1 MKKELVESTINSY
14 KAEIDQWIRNEE
26 MNIAKNLVIDEK
38 EVNISQGRIEAYNS
52 VLSLLRV
59 MYPSLIHKSLNQ

>member
-14 KAEIDQWIRNEE
+14 KAEINQWIRNEE
-26 MNIAKNLVIDEK
+26 MNIAKNLVIDDK
-38 EVNISQGRIEAYNS
+38 EVNLSQGRIEAYNS

>member
-1 MKKELVESTINSY
+1 MKKELVESLINSY
-14 KAEIDQWIRNEE
+14 KAEINQWIRNEE
-26 MNIAKNLVIDEK
+26 MNIAKNLVIDDK

>member
-1 MKKELVESTINSY
+1 MKKELVESLINSY
-14 KAEIDQWIRNEE
+14 KAEINQWIRNEE
-26 MNIAKNLVIDEK
+26 MNIAKNLVIDDK
-38 EVNISQGRIEAYNS
+38 EVNLSQGRIEAYNS

>member
-1 MKKELVESTINSY
+1 MKKELVESLINSY
-14 KAEIDQWIRNEE
+14 KAEINQWIRNEE
-26 MNIAKNLVIDEK
+26 MNIAKNIVIDKK
-38 EVNISQGRIEAYNS
+38 EVNLSQGRIEAYNS

>member
-1 MKKELVESTINSY
+1 MKKELVESLINSY
-14 KAEIDQWIRNEE
+14 KAEINQWIRKEE
-26 MNIAKNLVIDEK
+26 MNIAKNLVIDDK